1 MTAPTQ
7 DSTELSRILNAPF
20 KSKAPPKMTKTALA
34 KKGKKV
40 VKEVPAAKPKA
51 KKAAKP
57 KVKKAK
63 KAKKAASKK
72 AKKSDK
78 PIAQG
83 DEVKSRMVRVDAKF
97 ADWLGREAARLTREK
112 KEVHRV
118 TDVTRLLHA
127 KLAK

>member
-1 MTAPTQ
+1 MTTPSQ
-7 DSTELSRILNAPF
+7 DSAASEVSKLLNAPF
-20 KSKAPPKMTKTALA
+20 KSKAPPRVTKTALA
-34 KKGKKV
+34 KRGKKI
-40 VKEVPAAKPKA
+40 VKPVPVAKPKA

-57 KVKKAK
+57 KAK

>member
-1 MTAPTQ
+1 MTAPSQ
-7 DSTELSRILNAPF
+7 DSTELSKILNAPF
-20 KSKAPPKMTKTALA
+20 KAKAPPRMTKKVIA
-34 KKGKKV
+34 KRGKKV
-40 VKEVPAAKPKA
+40 VTPVPATKPKA
-51 KKAAKP
+51 KNAAKP
-57 KVKKAK
+57 KVK

-112 KEVHRV
+112 KETHRV